1 MINRLIKTEKDYEK
15 ALSRIEG
22 LMDAQPGT
30 AEMDELELLTALV
43 EMYEDQHYPI
53 NPPDPIAAIKF
64 RMEQLGLAQKDMVPY
79 IGNKSKV
86 SEVLNGKRPLT
97 LAMMRSLNKDLG
109 ISAEVLMKAPGASFP
124 GEMKNLEWN
133 KFPLAE
139 MAKLCWIPKVKD
151 LKENAEELIRG
162 FITQAGGLETISAA
176 IFRKSKGAR
185 YNSKMDPYA
194 LTAWCIRVLMLARKN
209 PLKSRYVKGSIKLST
224 MQEIARLSYFKNGPL
239 LAKEY
244 LEKQGIHL
252 IVVPHLPK
260 TYLDGAAMLMPDGT
274 PVIGLTLRYDRI
286 DNFWFC
292 LLHELTHVAKHL
304 SGSERIIIDDLDLRR
319 YDAEAEDEIEKEAD
333 EMTRHGLIPKKVW
346 DNKPIKGKAT
356 TKKVYTLAEKLK
368 VHPAIIAGR
377 VRYER
382 NNYKLLSRH
391 VGSKQVRKAGSAVL
405 ICCLVS
411 MFMVVAI
418 F

>member
-1 MINRLIKTEKDYEK
+1 MINRLIKAEKDYEM

-22 LMDAQPGT
+22 LMNAQLGT

-43 EMYEDQHYPI
+43 EIYEDKHYPI
-53 NPPDPIAAIKF
+53 NHPDPIAAIKF

-79 IGNKSKV
+79 IGTKGKV

-124 GEMKNLEWN
+124 DEMKNLEWI

-139 MAKLCWIPKVKD
+139 MAKRCWIPKVKD

-162 FITQAGGLETISAA
+162 FITQAGGLETVSAA
-176 IFRKSKGAR
+176 LFRKSKGAR

-209 PLKSRYVKGSIKLST
+209 PIKSRYVKGSIKLRT
-224 MQEIARLSYFKNGPL
+224 MQEIARLSYFENGPL
-239 LAKEY
+239 LAREY

-292 LLHELTHVAKHL
+292 LLHELAHVAKHL
-304 SGSERIIIDDLDLRR
+304 TASDQIIIDDLDLRGH
-319 YDAEAEDEIEKEAD
+319 DAAPENKIEKEAD
-333 EMTRHGLIPKKVW
+333 EMSRNGLIPKKVW
-346 DNKPIKGKAT
+346 EKNPIEDKVTAAE
-356 TKKVYTLAEKLK
+356 VYTLAEKLK
-368 VHPAIIAGR
+368 IHPAIISGR
-377 VRYER
+377 VRFEQ
-382 NNYKLLSRH
+382 NNYKLLSKH
-391 VGSKQVRKAGSAVL
+391 VGSKQIRRHFAESCKLSVT
-405 ICCLVS
+405 
-411 MFMVVAI
+411 
-418 F
+418 

>member
-1 MINRLIKTEKDYEK
+1 MINRLIKAEKDYEM

-22 LMDAQPGT
+22 LMNAQLGT

-43 EMYEDQHYPI
+43 EIYEDKHYPI
-53 NPPDPIAAIKF
+53 NHPDPIAAIKF

-79 IGNKSKV
+79 IGTKGKV

-124 GEMKNLEWN
+124 DEMKNLEWI

-139 MAKLCWIPKVKD
+139 MAKRCWIPKVKD

-162 FITQAGGLETISAA
+162 FITQAGGLETVSAA
-176 IFRKSKGAR
+176 LFRKSKGAR

-209 PLKSRYVKGSIKLST
+209 PIKSRYVKGSIKLRT
-224 MQEIARLSYFKNGPL
+224 MQEIARLSYFENGPL
-239 LAKEY
+239 LAREY

-274 PVIGLTLRYDRI
+274 PVIGLTVRYDRI

-292 LLHELTHVAKHL
+292 LLHELAHVAKHL
-304 SGSERIIIDDLDLRR
+304 TASDQIIIDDLDLRGH
-319 YDAEAEDEIEKEAD
+319 DAAPENKIEKEAD
-333 EMTRHGLIPKKVW
+333 EMSRNGLIPKKVW
-346 DNKPIKGKAT
+346 EKNPIEDKVTAAE
-356 TKKVYTLAEKLK
+356 VYTLAEKLK
-368 VHPAIIAGR
+368 IHPAIISGR
-377 VRYER
+377 VRFER

-391 VGSKQVRKAGSAVL
+391 VGSKQIRKHFPESCSISVE
-405 ICCLVS
+405 
-411 MFMVVAI
+411 
-418 F
+418 